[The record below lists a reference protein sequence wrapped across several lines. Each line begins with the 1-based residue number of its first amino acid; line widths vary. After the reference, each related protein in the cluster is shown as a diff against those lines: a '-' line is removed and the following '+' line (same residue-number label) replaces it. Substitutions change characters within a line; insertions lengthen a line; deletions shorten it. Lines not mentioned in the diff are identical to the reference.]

1 MPRLPIKIS
10 NERVVSK
17 TYIPFVHMNNGGSA
31 EYFSV
36 LSAPTNWTVLQ
47 TWAILLGGVLV
58 LGDIGVLLKIG
69 IGIGYC

>member
-1 MPRLPIKIS
+1 M
-10 NERVVSK
+10 E
-17 TYIPFVHMNNGGSA
+17 YEDDAGGYEDILSPEDIML
-31 EYFSV
+31 EYEDYDTEFY
-36 LSAPTNWTVLQ
+36 TDQ